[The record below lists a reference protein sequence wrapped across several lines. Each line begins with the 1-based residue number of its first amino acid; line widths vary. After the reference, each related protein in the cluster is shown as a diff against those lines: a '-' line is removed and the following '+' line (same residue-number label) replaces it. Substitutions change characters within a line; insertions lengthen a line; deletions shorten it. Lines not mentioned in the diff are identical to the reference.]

1 MSSDGVSSELFF
13 WVCFL
18 NSPEM
23 TVDNMGA
30 SVHLS
35 PGKTFCQLFPRTTFF
50 SYIGHMLKVV
60 TSKGIVPSSDCSY
73 GVLICTYVCCYSSLL
88 IMEFSL
94 NDCGIGANGFF
105 YFFPLCGAVRDNI
118 AMLETSVAQRWLR
131 CCVFGHCHPAPC
143 ARAFVNLTYLADE
156 FFLTELLTVD
166 FLISAILCPTVG
178 PQQYILL
185 LVISFSIFFSLLE
198 SLDSQS
204 SQWPNFQLN

>member
-1 MSSDGVSSELFF
+1 MNLKDTEQLPFLGIWCQKHLKIQFLNADLEWSVEVVDLVHFCQNQYSKEGSHLLPQIMISDGVSSELFF

-94 NDCGIGANGFF
+94 NDCGIGANKFFF
-105 YFFPLCGAVRDNI
+105 YLFLCVV
-118 AMLETSVAQRWLR
+118 L
-131 CCVFGHCHPAPC
+131 
-143 ARAFVNLTYLADE
+143 
-156 FFLTELLTVD
+156 
-166 FLISAILCPTVG
+166 
-178 PQQYILL
+178 
-185 LVISFSIFFSLLE
+185 
-198 SLDSQS
+198 
-204 SQWPNFQLN
+204 